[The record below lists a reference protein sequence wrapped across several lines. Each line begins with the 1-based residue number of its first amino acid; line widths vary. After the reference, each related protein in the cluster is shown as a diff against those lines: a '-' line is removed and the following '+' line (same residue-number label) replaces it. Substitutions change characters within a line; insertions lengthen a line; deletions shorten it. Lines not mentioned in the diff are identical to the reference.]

1 MKLHSNDV
9 MQFNPN
15 ATATAAGSLSPAAR
29 FGFLKLIYII
39 RQHQKYKTPPGLARA
54 DDTVP
59 GAGARWAGA
68 LPPPPPPPRLD
79 ASELPHDNVDIADR
93 TPLPPDTVVGPPS
106 ADHAAADAKAAL
118 AAAGRAAWHTT
129 ELVVRRSAVPETS
142 ARRAGSSPSVNH
154 IIIMF
159 RR

>member
-54 DDTVP
+54 DDTVA
-59 GAGARWAGA
+59 GAGARGAGA
-68 LPPPPPPPRLD
+68 LPPPLPVWTPRSCHTTTSTSPTGRRYRPTRWSVRRPITQRRMRKPPSPPPAAQPGTRPSWW
-79 ASELPHDNVDIADR
+79 SEDR
-93 TPLPPDTVVGPPS
+93 RCQKLVRDGQ
-106 ADHAAADAKAAL
+106 AAA
-118 AAAGRAAWHTT
+118 RAWTT
-129 ELVVRRSAVPETS
+129 L
-142 ARRAGSSPSVNH
+142 
-154 IIIMF
+154 
-159 RR
+159 

>member
-93 TPLPPDTVVGPPS
+93 TPLPTDTVVRPS
-106 ADHAAADAKAAL
+106 ADHAAADAEAAL

-142 ARRAGSSPSVNH
+142 ARRAGSSPSVDH